1 MPCDG
6 SRTSK
11 RLLNSGDSN
20 LKQDTRKEQSN
31 MEKIMSR
38 MTGEELLLLRI
49 LDGEKVASDI
59 NAELD
64 HRAQMDT
71 AAPIWARAGR
81 TSRANWI
88 ITPPSSLAA

>member
-1 MPCDG
+1 
-6 SRTSK
+6 
-11 RLLNSGDSN
+11 
-20 LKQDTRKEQSN
+20 
-31 MEKIMSR
+31 

-49 LDGEKVASDI
+49 FNGEKVASDI

-81 TSRANWI
+81 TSRTNWI
-88 ITPPSSLAA
+88 ASPSSLAA

>member
-1 MPCDG
+1 
-6 SRTSK
+6 
-11 RLLNSGDSN
+11 
-20 LKQDTRKEQSN
+20 

-38 MTGEELLLLRI
+38 MTREELLLLRI

-64 HRAQMDT
+64 HRAHMDT

-88 ITPPSSLAA
+88 TPTTSLAA